1 MQSLN
6 RLVAILKDK
15 QLQDNYLKINPKKN
29 H

>member
-1 MQSLN
+1 MQPLN